1 MNIIYWNRK
10 NPAQGKISN
19 TMLVPLIYHLII
31 YRVCTDLVVSAVV
44 ILRCVIMAPFG
55 RPVDPLELSI
65 NAG

>member
-1 MNIIYWNRK
+1 MNIVYWNRK

-44 ILRCVIMAPFG
+44 ILMCVIMAPFG